1 MIFAETDAHPRI
13 KSEDRLFRDHAL
25 AAGHFAEEDAAFGL
39 GGSRRLDQRY
49 RDLIGSRAG
58 ILLNG
63 LRDVF
68 QSFTEREMACLNFG
82 CVLSETS
89 REGTTGSSQ

>member
-1 MIFAETDAHPRI
+1 MIFAETGAHPRI

-39 GGSRRLDQRY
+39 GGSRSLDKRY
-49 RDLIGSRAG
+49 RDLIGSRGAG
-58 ILLNG
+58 ILHHG

-68 QSFTEREMACLNFG
+68 HQPAFL
-82 CVLSETS
+82 LI
-89 REGTTGSSQ
+89 GSDYG

>member
-1 MIFAETDAHPRI
+1 M
-13 KSEDRLFRDHAL
+13 RLGAGGKPVPVFRDHVL

-58 ILLNG
+58 ILHHG

-68 QSFTEREMACLNFG
+68 YQSPLLLA
-82 CVLSETS
+82 
-89 REGTTGSSQ
+89 GSDFR